1 MTVLQEPVQVKTH
14 LQFVVTSGEPSID
27 EARAASSVPAS
38 ATRPVRGV
46 RALTPPQAPQ
56 LAATSTERVICVKN
70 PIITVRCGLLG
81 GRLVQ
86 DFNTMLVRLLTSAW
100 LHFRSVMPDSL

>member
-27 EARAASSVPAS
+27 EALAALSVPAS
-38 ATRPVRGV
+38 ATGPVRGV
-46 RALTPPQAPQ
+46 KALPPPQAPQ
-56 LAATSTERVICVKN
+56 LAACSTLRFIGVIGVN
-70 PIITVRCGLLG
+70 PIITVRFGLSG

-86 DFNTMLVRLLTSAW
+86 DFNTMLVRLLTSA
-100 LHFRSVMPDSL
+100 